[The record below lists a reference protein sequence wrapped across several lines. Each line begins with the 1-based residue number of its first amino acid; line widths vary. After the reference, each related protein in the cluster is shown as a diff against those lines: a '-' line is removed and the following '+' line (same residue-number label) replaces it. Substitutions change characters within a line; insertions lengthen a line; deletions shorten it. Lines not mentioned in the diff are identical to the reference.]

1 MGRPRRQN
9 QAMRNYAVT
18 SRQNSGTAT
27 VVRRATLRREDLS
40 SWLSTTFSGIYAILA
55 DHGRHPSGSP
65 FARYHRVAVDKFAV
79 EAGFPVA
86 SLLDD
91 SSELEN
97 SALPGGWV
105 ATTTYSGRLEDI
117 GDAYRAIAAWVD
129 ESNVERSGDPWE
141 VYLSDPQ
148 MRTDPANWR
157 TEINQ
162 SFEGT
167 GTHRP
172 GLLSDTRRNVV
183 KHEASRHAAGAPR
196 EWPGDRRI
204 TQSAPH

>member
-1 MGRPRRQN
+1 
-9 QAMRNYAVT
+9 MRHYSVT
-18 SRQNSGTAT
+18 LRKNSGTAT

-40 SWLSTTFSGIYAILA
+40 SWLSTTFSSTYAALA
-55 DHGRHPSGSP
+55 GNGRHPSGSP
-65 FARYHRVAVDKFAV
+65 FARYHRLGVDQFEV
-79 EAGFPVA
+79 EAGFPVTGP
-86 SLLDD
+86 LDG
-91 SSELEN
+91 SSEVEN
-97 SALPGGWV
+97 SALPAEWV

-117 GDAYRAIAAWVD
+117 DDAYRAIASWVD

-183 KHEASRHAAGAPR
+183 KHEASVHAGGAPR
-196 EWPGDRRI
+196 EWPDDGRI
-204 TQSAPH
+204 ARCTPH